1 MAQLNKALWCDR
13 EVFATGGAEKI
24 DLPIKSV
31 CQQAPYGLGERTLV
45 DTDVR
50 RAWQINPE
58 RVSCPEV
65 PNFFSSVAHDLAAH
79 GLSVM
84 GLDSTALGLDGQDG
98 MFATMI
104 LQLPTSTGH
113 SGGALAV
120 RQGRQC
126 CEFDFSDGSSSHYF
140 STIFFCDCE
149 HQLKEVTSGSRLCLV
164 FSLVR
169 SNVEFIPAENVPSFV
184 SALPRTIKTSARVT
198 GRVVSSWRFLW
209 HKYSK
214 TSLSFAGLK
223 GHDRVVAALVRACE
237 FLELHLCML
246 TKHKTVTDDSEVEY
260 VIDNWIRADDQP
272 AKFMK
277 WNIDIKQE
285 VLKTATN
292 YGDDDDADLF
302 DFLEDEFQG
311 TGMMAGNEGGT
322 DQYFYH
328 VAVLVVWPKGG
339 LMRTICSSVKDIT
352 WVLDWMRENGGDFAA
367 PGSLSRAYLQEIVT
381 SLTHRFDSLAPLLE
395 RSYYNER
402 EELLQGPAM
411 LLEVCIKSGLSDEAL
426 SIMRSWNVELIE
438 IREFANAVQ
447 AYGWEVCKEVVAG
460 VIKCVEKTP
469 PKKQVSFLWQ
479 DESGEAPAWHAAV
492 MKLGGFPSRL
502 RDQVGYQDGAIGA
515 AKLLCAKLIANST
528 ELPAEFQGG
537 FTKREDDG
545 ITLLVEFCLEA
556 GLQEEASQILGKLT
570 LQRLDGRTL
579 AKVMRSFSSRSAEV
593 ERAWDE
599 RKKMAEDRKLAEEEE
614 EKKPHRFYGYGYSR
628 HSSGSSL
635 KGKSSGELCEAYV
648 RDMVEFML
656 ELESLG
662 HHNEALGFAARPF
675 PCDCAARKFTE
686 KSGPGMT
693 NLQEH
698 WIVVMLLLN
707 KPELILDKSRF
718 LLGESERCVAIIT
731 MEKAAGLVGLKNNEA
746 AKKVLVKLCVDQ
758 LVSVADLAETSTWT
772 EYHGGTSSGTKKDR
786 FCNYQ
791 DFFKTWKDQKK
802 FFELLLWLE
811 EEELLG
817 AMVECVSKRANL
829 LRRMLAREEGLV
841 DEAMKLGDGVKRATR
856 KLVEARMEYV
866 SKEPILGDVV
876 DKLEPASKKLKLC
889 REFDARR
896 VIGNPRQQR
905 RVYEIVVE
913 EWKGDSA
920 ARSIEMEELQAL
932 QQLL

>member
-1 MAQLNKALWCDR
+1 MAQLNR
-13 EVFATGGAEKI
+13 GEI
-24 DLPIKSV
+24 DVAKFRMPVSL
-31 CQQAPYGLGERTLV
+31 L
-45 DTDVR
+45 
-50 RAWQINPE
+50 INPE

-65 PNFFSSVAHDLAAH
+65 PNFLSSVAHDLAAH

-84 GLDSTALGLDGQDG
+84 GLDSTALELDVKLYKLLLYEAGGHFKFHRDMEKEDG

-104 LQLPTSTGH
+104 LQLPTTTGH
-113 SGGALAV
+113 SGGA
-120 RQGRQC
+120 QGRQC
-126 CEFDFSDGSSSHYF
+126 CEAQPRPARHLL
-140 STIFFCDCE
+140 E
-149 HQLKEVTSGSRLCLV
+149 LVLAVAKEDRREVVAGAP
-164 FSLVR
+164 VR
-169 SNVEFIPAENVPSFV
+169 EIKLPSFV
-184 SALPRTIKTSARVT
+184 SALPQVRALFQQWAAT
-198 GRVVSSWRFLW
+198 GDGQADRDAVGKSDR
-209 HKYSK
+209 
-214 TSLSFAGLK
+214 K
-223 GHDRVVAALVRACE
+223 GRSRPRGGPALVRACE

-246 TKHKTVTDDSEVEY
+246 TKHKTVTDGSEVEY

-285 VLKTATN
+285 VLRTATN

-328 VAVLVVWPKGG
+328 VAVLVVWPKGS
-339 LMRTICSSVKDIT
+339 LMRTICSSVKDIP

-367 PGSLSRAYLQEIVT
+367 PESLSRAYLQEMVT

-402 EELLQGPAM
+402 EELLHGPAM

-426 SIMRSWNVELIE
+426 SIMRSWGVELIE
-438 IREFANAVQ
+438 TREFANAVQ

-469 PKKQVSFLWQ
+469 PKKQVSFLRQ
-479 DESGEAPAWHAAV
+479 YEGGEAPAWHAAV
-492 MKLGGFPSRL
+492 MKLGGFPSPL

-556 GLQEEASQILGKLT
+556 GLQQEASQILGKLT

-579 AKVMRSFSSRSAEV
+579 AKVMHSFSSRSAEV

-599 RKKMAEDRKLAEEEE
+599 RKKMAEDGKVAEKEE

-628 HSSGSSL
+628 DSSGSSL

-686 KSGPGMT
+686 KSGPGRT

-707 KPELILDKSRF
+707 KPELILDTSRF
-718 LLGESERCVAIIT
+718 LLGESECCVAIIT
-731 MEKAAGLVGLKNNEA
+731 MQKAAGLVGLKNNEA
-746 AKKVLVKLCVDQ
+746 AKKVLVKFCADQ
-758 LVSVADLAETSTWT
+758 LVSVADLAEMSAWT

-786 FCNYQ
+786 FCSYQ

-802 FFELLLWLE
+802 VFELLLWLE

-841 DEAMKLGDGVKRATR
+841 DEAMKLGDGVKRAMR

-889 REFDARR
+889 GEFDARR